1 MRYIVQYTLPY
12 EHRVMV
18 GIEAETPEAAIAMA
32 ERLFDDGEIWQD
44 SAEIPLLFDDFEEE
58 GDAGQPLV
66 FTVEQTLESDDPW
79 PVPDASV
86 KELRRRA
93 AASQAARLLVEAYRR
108 GEERG
113 GSIDWED
120 LDQAYEV
127 ALQAIGEHTGRDAG

>member
-18 GIEAETPEAAIAMA
+18 GIEAETPEAALTKA

-44 SAEIPLLFDDFEEE
+44 TAEVPLLYDDFEED
-58 GDAGQPLV
+58 GDAGLPMQ
-66 FTVEQTLESDDPW
+66 FTVEQDLGSDEPW
-79 PVPDASV
+79 PTPDSSV
-86 KELRRRA
+86 KTLRQQA
-93 AASQAARLLVEAYRR
+93 AASRAARLLVEAYRR

-120 LDQAYEV
+120 LDQAYEA
-127 ALQAIGEHTGRDAG
+127 ALQATGGNSVD

>member
-18 GIEAETPEAAIAMA
+18 GIEAETPEAALAMA
-32 ERLFDDGEIWQD
+32 ENLFDDGEIWQD
-44 SAEIPLLFDDFEEE
+44 TTEIPLLFDDFEED
-58 GDAGQPLV
+58 GDTGQPLR
-66 FTVEQTLESDDPW
+66 FTVEQAMESDDPW
-79 PVPDASV
+79 PVHDASV
-86 KELRRRA
+86 KALRQQA

-108 GEERG
+108 GNERG

-127 ALQAIGEHTGRDAG
+127 ALQAIGQHTGRDAG